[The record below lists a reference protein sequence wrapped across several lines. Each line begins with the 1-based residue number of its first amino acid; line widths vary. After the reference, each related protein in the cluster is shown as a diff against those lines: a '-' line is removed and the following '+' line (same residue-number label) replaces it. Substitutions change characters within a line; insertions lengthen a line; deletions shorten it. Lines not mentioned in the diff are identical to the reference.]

1 MDQIAEADTIFLFGS
16 NPTECHP
23 IVGLHLKK
31 GLRRG
36 AKLIVADPR
45 RIDLVDRADIWLG
58 LKPGSNLALINGMLN
73 VILTNGWENKEY
85 IATRTEG
92 FVEVKANALL
102 YPPERVEKLTGV
114 AKETIIAAA
123 KLYAKSDKSMIVYGL
138 GVTEHI
144 TGTENAMAMG
154 TLALVCGHLG
164 RRGAGV
170 MSLRGQNNVQGA
182 TDMAAVPHMLP
193 GYQLVSEPEVRAK
206 FEKKWQAPISPRPGL
221 ESLEMYD
228 AARAGKFK
236 GMFLMGVDPAQTDP
250 DLHAVRKSLNAL
262 DFLVVL
268 DMFHT
273 ETTAFADV
281 ILPGASF
288 AEKDG
293 TFTNLERRIQRVN
306 KAIEPIA
313 GKAEWQIIC
322 EIATRMGYPMHYNHP
337 AEIMNEIASLAP
349 NWAGIDYQRLG
360 TQGLQWP
367 CPSKDHP
374 GTATR
379 YEDDFPRYNKL
390 GRMIAL
396 DHVGSGEI
404 PDHQYPLIL
413 TTGRRREHHNNASMT
428 MRTEGIAKLVP
439 EELLEISSGDAT
451 RLGIDDGDYVRV
463 VSRRGQIKVKSWVT
477 TRAQDGIVFLAFHH
491 REALTNDLTS
501 GFRDPITSTPEY
513 KSCAVRVE
521 KS

>member
-1 MDQIAEADTIFLFGS
+1 MDQISQADTIFLFGS

-23 IVGLHLKK
+23 IVGMHIKK

-45 RIDLVDRADIWLG
+45 HIDLVERSDIWLN
-58 LKPGSNLALINGMLN
+58 LKPGSNIALINGMIH
-73 VILTNGWENKEY
+73 VILANGWENKEF
-85 IATRTEG
+85 IAKRTEG
-92 FVEVKANALL
+92 FEELKAKVLE
-102 YPPERVEKLTGV
+102 YPPEKVEEITGV
-114 AKETIIAAA
+114 SKEKIIAAA
-123 KLYAKSDKSMIVYGL
+123 ELYAKSGKSIIVYGL

-154 TLALVCGHLG
+154 TLALVTGQIG

-193 GYQLVSEPEVRAK
+193 GYQLVSEPLVREK
-206 FEKKWQAPISPRPGL
+206 FEKKWNAPISPRPGL

-228 AARAGKFK
+228 LAREGKFK
-236 GMFLMGVDPAQTDP
+236 AMYLMGVDPAQTDP
-250 DLHAVRKSLNAL
+250 DLHAVRKALSSLE
-262 DFLVVL
+262 FLVVQDL
-268 DMFHT
+268 FHT

-293 TFTNLERRIQRVN
+293 TFTNLERRVQRVN

-313 GKAEWQIIC
+313 GKAEWQVIC
-322 EIATRMGYPMHYNHP
+322 EISTRMGYPMHYDHP
-337 AEIMNEIASLAP
+337 SEIMDEIAFLAP
-349 NWAGIDYQRLG
+349 NWAGISYDRLG
-360 TQGLQWP
+360 SQGLQWP
-367 CPSKDHP
+367 CVSKDDP

-379 YEDDFPRYNKL
+379 YTDDFARYNKL
-390 GRMIAL
+390 GRMIAM

-404 PDHQYPLIL
+404 PDAAYPMVL
-413 TTGRRREHHNNASMT
+413 TTGRRREHHNNASQT
-428 MRTEGIAKLVP
+428 IRTEGIARLVP
-439 EELLEISSGDAT
+439 EELLEISHGDAD
-451 RLGIDDGDYVRV
+451 RLGIENGEYVRV
-463 VSRRGQIKVKSWVT
+463 ASRRGSIKVKAWVT
-477 TRAQDGIVFLAFHH
+477 RRAQDGIVFLAFHH

-513 KSCAVRVE
+513 KSCAVKVE
-521 KS
+521 KL